1 MSRVPFVTDEV
12 KEKYLIKK
20 AAEKICDGC
29 SFIGHCEFG
38 GVQKNGSVKRTVV
51 REVQDLFEVNFCCQ
65 FYPDKTVKISKFFLP
80 NEYFEKNYIEKISKL
95 SQSSM
100 NIKGDNVLDEL
111 LKWGRLEIE

>member
-1 MSRVPFVTDEV
+1 MSRVPFVTDEE

-20 AAEKICDGC
+20 AEEKICEGC
-29 SFIGHCEFG
+29 SFLGFCEFG
-38 GVQKNGSVKRTVV
+38 GVQRYGSVKGTVV

-80 NEYFEKNYIEKISKL
+80 NENFEKNYIEKIAKI

-100 NIKGDNVLDEL
+100 NINGYNVLDEL
-111 LKWGRLEIE
+111 LKWGRLEIK